1 MYIFYTS
8 LELTWLDEA
17 GGGNVSGTF
26 AFQINNMFPREKKE
40 WNKKKEMQQ
49 VSLPLWRGRQKS
61 REWVK

>member
-17 GGGNVSGTF
+17 GGGGTF
-26 AFQINNMFPREKKE
+26 AFQINNMFPTKK
-40 WNKKKEMQQ
+40 NKKKEMQQ